1 MAAAMAEWAMAMT
14 IWTIGHST
22 RGIEEFI
29 ALLRTYRIAQVIDIR
44 LIPFSRRYPHFHTE
58 ALAAALRD
66 GGMTYH
72 HLALLGGRRK
82 ALPQSVNAGWRNA
95 GFRGYA
101 DYMQSPAFET
111 GMDQLTTLAMTAPS
125 TIMCAEAVP
134 WRCHRSL
141 VSDALVSRGWD
152 VIHILTASRADR
164 HSLTAFARID
174 GERITYPAPSSD
186 SPPRL
191 F

>member
-22 RGIEEFI
+22 RDIEDFI
-29 ALLRTYRIAQVIDIR
+29 TLLHAYRIAQVIDIR

-58 ALAAALRD
+58 ALAAALRNA
-66 GGMTYH
+66 GMTYH
-72 HLALLGGRRK
+72 HLAILGGRRK
-82 ALPQSVNAGWRNA
+82 ALPHSVNAGWRNA

-111 GMDQLTTLAMTAPS
+111 GLDQLTALARAVPTA
-125 TIMCAEAVP
+125 IMCAEAVP

-141 VSDALVSRGWD
+141 VSDALVNRSWE
-152 VIHILTASRADR
+152 VIHILATSRADR
-164 HSLTAFARID
+164 HRLTAFARID
-174 GERITYPAPSSD
+174 GDRITYPASSVD

>member
-1 MAAAMAEWAMAMT
+1 
-14 IWTIGHST
+14 
-22 RGIEEFI
+22 
-29 ALLRTYRIAQVIDIR
+29 L
-44 LIPFSRRYPHFHTE
+44 
-58 ALAAALRD
+58 
-66 GGMTYH
+66 TYH
-72 HLALLGGRRK
+72 HLAILGGRRK
-82 ALPQSVNAGWRNA
+82 ALPNSVNAGWRNA
-95 GFRGYA
+95 SFRGYA

-111 GMDQLTTLAMTAPS
+111 GLDQLTTLARTAPAA
-125 TIMCAEAVP
+125 IMCAEAVP

-152 VIHILTASRADR
+152 VIHILATSRTDR

-174 GERITYPAPSSD
+174 GDRITYPAPASE